1 MAVNYVKTY
10 SDLSQEAQRQQRLAE
25 MLQQQA
31 QEPIPQYSYQGIQAM
46 PSYTAGLAKILSA
59 YGAERARRKAEET
72 QQTAKKIGREEF
84 MDYMTALQPTERK
97 LGTALDVAAARP
109 EDKAM
114 AAMLPQNIDMGQ
126 VAQSIGAPTAGI
138 APQGTGPAF
147 QAPQFAV
154 GGAPMTPGQ
163 RRAKLLEGLG
173 SDNPMIQSVAQ
184 AEFAKPPVTGKIG
197 DVQPD
202 KFTPASLA
210 QYQATGNAAVLV
222 PVEKESK
229 APTAVQEYEYARG
242 QGYKGSFRDFQNER
256 ARAGASSTV
265 VSYGAPVAGVD
276 DKGNPVFFQP
286 EKGGGK
292 PAIIPGVRPKP
303 EAMGQAESTAALFAD
318 RMSQSAPV
326 LDALP
331 PPSIGAAARAG
342 LPGVGNILTSDQN
355 RQFLQAERNFITAVL
370 RRESG
375 AAISESE
382 FKEAR
387 KLYIPQAGDDPQTL
401 QMKKQAREAAI
412 NGIARGAGPTYK
424 PPSIPGAPAAGG
436 WGKAEAVR

>member
-1 MAVNYVKTY
+1 MAVNYFQTFRPSSEY
-10 SDLSQEAQRQQRLAE
+10 ETASAEAQRRQALAE
-25 MLQQQA
+25 ALQQQA
-31 QEPIPQYSYQGIQAM
+31 YQPIEVSNVAPV
-46 PSYTAGLAKILSA
+46 SYTQGLAKILQA
-59 YGAERARRKAEET
+59 YMAGREGRKAREAESKASAAIERDVAGVERTGQQLRESLESGRKPLTAAET
-72 QQTAKKIGREEF
+72 TPDASGLAMVRGPLDPVRLASSKYGRE
-84 MDYMTALQPTERK
+84 ALVTDPELLDAYKMARMKPTGK
-97 LGTALDVAAARP
+97 LGEVA
-109 EDKAM
+109 
-114 AAMLPQNIDMGQ
+114 
-126 VAQSIGAPTAGI
+126 
-138 APQGTGPAF
+138 
-147 QAPQFAV
+147 
-154 GGAPMTPGQ
+154 
-163 RRAKLLEGLG
+163 
-173 SDNPMIQSVAQ
+173 
-184 AEFAKPPVTGKIG
+184 
-197 DVQPD
+197 PD

-303 EAMGQAESTAALFAD
+303 EAMGQGESTAALFAD
-318 RMSQSAPV
+318 RMAQSAPI

-331 PPSIGAAARAG
+331 PPSVAATAKSGVPA
-342 LPGVGNILTSDQN
+342 VGNILMSDQN
-355 RQFLQAERNFITAVL
+355 RQFMQAERNFISAVL
-370 RRESG
+370 RKESG

-382 FKEAR
+382 FDQAR
-387 KLYIPQAGDDPQTL
+387 KLYIPQAGDDAQTL
-401 QMKKQAREAAI
+401 LQKKQARDAAI
-412 NGIARGAGPTYK
+412 RGISRGAGPSYQ
-424 PPSIPGAPAAGG
+424 PPSMPGAPAASG